1 MRQDII
7 AVNEPPSVT
16 PTQAIH
22 ARLNLGFLLE
32 LICVAEPTG
41 FLQSPGAHAQIQ
53 IPTAGKETAAIATAE
68 RLFMD
73 WIYQLKLTAQP
84 TYLPKLQMTPL
95 GEVNV
100 QVLAE
105 QAALEHAYGAPVDFE
120 HKLGGEESW
129 VGQNCLYIIILE
141 QLSQAVLLIERDRI
155 SHAHLLIPRKR
166 I

>member
-1 MRQDII
+1 LIDQADQEEVLLRQDII

-120 HKLGGEESW
+120 HKLGGEAICGSGFQHHKS
-129 VGQNCLYIIILE
+129 VTPY
-141 QLSQAVLLIERDRI
+141 
-155 SHAHLLIPRKR
+155 
-166 I
+166 